1 MKRWVLYGFGCYVFV
16 CGLPVLAAGAEKSP
30 PAPDPAGER
39 VFSLQVRVIFGS
51 STGIQGDL
59 GDDLTDMKEL
69 LLENFQYPAYERSNT
84 IRLSLFGEEEAT
96 ALVFPD
102 HYLRVISKGVTK
114 DGRLRVKVELYQVSP
129 EEDSKTKVYVGV
141 PPNVISYQEKEK
153 EGSHSPVFPIAAS
166 AMILAPRRWEA
177 FGGVPIRVNAQG
189 RVSSNTMSTSP
200 FRSPAVSPALGAPK
214 YLILGIQ
221 MEEEK

>member
-1 MKRWVLYGFGCYVFV
+1 MRRRGLIQTYGCLFILT
-16 CGLPVLAAGAEKSP
+16 GLLSQAEGAEKSP
-30 PAPDPAGER
+30 PEPAGER

-59 GDDLTDMKEL
+59 ADDLRDMKEV
-69 LLENFQYPAYERSNT
+69 LLENFQYPFYERTNM
-84 IRLSLFGEEEAT
+84 IRLILFGEEEAT

-102 HYLRVISKGVTK
+102 HYLRVIAKGVTQ
-114 DGRLRVKVELYQVSP
+114 DGRLRVKVELYQVSA

-141 PPNVISYQEKEK
+141 PPSVVSYQEK

-166 AMILAPRRWEA
+166 ALILAPRRWEA

-200 FRSPAVSPALGAPK
+200 LRSPAVSPALGAPK
-214 YLILGIQ
+214 YLILGFR
-221 MEEEK
+221 MEEEP

>member
-1 MKRWVLYGFGCYVFV
+1 MKRWMTHEIGCLLFLFGLVA
-16 CGLPVLAAGAEKSP
+16 PAMSEEKASPAE
-30 PAPDPAGER
+30 PAGER
-39 VFSLQVRVIFGS
+39 AYALQVRVIFGS

-59 GDDLTDMKEL
+59 TDDLTDMKEL
-69 LLENFQYPAYERSNT
+69 LLKNFQYPAYKRSNT

-96 ALVFPD
+96 ALLFPE

-114 DGRLRVKVELYQVSP
+114 DGRLRVKVELYQVNP

-141 PPNVISYQEKEK
+141 PPSVVAYQEKEK

-166 AMILAPRRWEA
+166 ALMLAPRRWEA
-177 FGGVPIRVNAQG
+177 FGGVPVRVNTQG

-200 FRSPAVSPALGAPK
+200 LRSPAVSPALGAPK